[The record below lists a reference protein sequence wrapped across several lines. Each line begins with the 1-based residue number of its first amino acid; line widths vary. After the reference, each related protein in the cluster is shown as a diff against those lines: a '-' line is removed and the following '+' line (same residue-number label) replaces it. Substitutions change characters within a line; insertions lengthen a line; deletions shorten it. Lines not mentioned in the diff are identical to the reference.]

1 MMSYILTSKIAQ
13 LQENNIKNTD
23 IFCYGFDSFF
33 TISGYKF
40 TNNKKL
46 FNLYKKYNH
55 NLIIKIT
62 NLYDEQKY
70 KYYGEI
76 KKPLYRKSQIQFKLY
91 NYNYMT
97 KELTLIKN
105 KKNKIHLNIND
116 INDYY
121 HVYPYNMDKLD
132 ISDVIRKIKLKKII
146 DKINEKN

>member
-1 MMSYILTSKIAQ
+1 MMSYIVTSKIAQ

-23 IFCYGFDSFF
+23 IFYYGFDSFF
-33 TISGYKF
+33 TINGYGF
-40 TNNKKL
+40 INNKKL

-76 KKPLYRKSQIQFKLY
+76 KKPLYRKPKIQFKLY

-97 KELTLIKN
+97 KELILIKN

-116 INDYY
+116 INDYFY
-121 HVYPYNMDKLD
+121 VYPYNIDKLD
-132 ISDVIRKIKLKKII
+132 ISDVTRKIKLKKIKQKI
-146 DKINEKN
+146 DEK